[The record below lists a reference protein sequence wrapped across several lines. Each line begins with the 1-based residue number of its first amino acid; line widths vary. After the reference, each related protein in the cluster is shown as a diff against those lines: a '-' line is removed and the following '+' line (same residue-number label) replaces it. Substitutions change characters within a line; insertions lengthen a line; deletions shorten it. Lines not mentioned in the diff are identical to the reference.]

1 MAHPQ
6 VVIGVDSSTQST
18 KALAVDTGTG
28 RILGEGRAAHRVDS
42 RHGQESDPE
51 QWWDALN
58 TAVAATGWAGRAQAL
73 AIGGQQ
79 HGLVTLDAAGRPVRP
94 ALLWNDVR
102 SAPQAAE
109 LVREFGAQW
118 WAAELGSV
126 PGASFTAAKWAWLR
140 AHEPANAD
148 RTAAVRLP
156 HDYLTERL
164 TGHAVTDRGDASGTG
179 WWTPDGPHPAV
190 LARIGLDPALLPAVA
205 PTGTPAGQARAGGP
219 LRPGTPIATGTGDNM
234 AAALGLGLTA
244 GTPVLSLGTSG
255 TVYTVARTRPADPS
269 GTVAGFADALDNWLP
284 LACTLNC
291 TLAVDRVA
299 TLLGR
304 DREAVEPGGTV
315 VLLPY
320 LDGERTPA
328 LPHASGLLHG
338 LRHDTTAG
346 QLLQAAYDGAA
357 YSLLAALDD
366 VLAVDRPAGSSD
378 SAGATGATGT
388 AGSADTPDPAQPQ
401 PQPQPLL
408 LIGGGAQGPAWQHT
422 VRRLSGRPVQLPAAR
437 ELVALGAAAQAA
449 ALLTGEPADAVARRW
464 GTADGPVLPALERD
478 DAALERIATTISQTA
493 ALQSGGR

>member
-18 KALAVDTGTG
+18 KALAVDADTGTV
-28 RILGEGRAAHRVDS
+28 LGEGRAAHRVDS
-42 RHGQESDPE
+42 RHGQESDPA
-51 QWWDALN
+51 QWWDALGA
-58 TAVAATGWAGRAQAL
+58 AVAATGWADRAQAL

-102 SAPQAAE
+102 SAPQAAD
-109 LVREFGAQW
+109 LVREFGADW
-118 WAAELGSV
+118 WAAEIGSV

-140 AHEPANAD
+140 AEEPGHAD

-164 TGHAVTDRGDASGTG
+164 TGTAVTDRGDASGTG

-190 LARIGLDPALLPAVA
+190 LAAIGLDPALLPATA
-205 PTGTPAGQARAGGP
+205 PAGTAAGPARPGGP
-219 LRPGTPIATGTGDNM
+219 LRPGTPVATGTGDNM

-255 TVYTVARTRPADPS
+255 TVYTVARRRPADPT
-269 GTVAGFADALDNWLP
+269 GTVAGFADALDGWLP

-291 TLAVDRVA
+291 TLAVDKVA
-299 TLLGR
+299 ALLGL
-304 DREAVEPGGTV
+304 DRQAVEPGGSA

-328 LPHASGLLHG
+328 RPHASGLLHG
-338 LRHDTTAG
+338 LRHDTTPG

-366 VLAVDRPAGSSD
+366 VLAVDGPDA
-378 SAGATGATGT
+378 A
-388 AGSADTPDPAQPQ
+388 DPARPI
-401 PQPQPLL
+401 L
-408 LIGGGAQGPAWQHT
+408 LIGGGAQGRAWQDT

-464 GTADGPVLPALERD
+464 GTADGPVLPAVARD
-478 DAALERIATTISQTA
+478 EAALERIAATISQTVGLHGA
-493 ALQSGGR
+493 DRR